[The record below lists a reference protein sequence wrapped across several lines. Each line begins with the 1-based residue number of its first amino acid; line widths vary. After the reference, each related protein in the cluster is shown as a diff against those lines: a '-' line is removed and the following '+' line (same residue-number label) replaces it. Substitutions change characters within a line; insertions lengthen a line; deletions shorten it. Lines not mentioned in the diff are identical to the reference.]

1 VTPDEAIE
9 TVARHVI
16 AVAAREVAEDGW
28 CNYPDIGEADWNA
41 VDQRV
46 TELAS
51 FPADET
57 YNEAYVLLQ
66 ERADDYGGAA

>member
-1 VTPDEAIE
+1 MTPEEAIDV
-9 TVARHVI
+9 VARHVI
-16 AVAAREVAEDGW
+16 ATAARGVAEDGW
-28 CNYPDIGEADWNA
+28 CNYPDIGEDDWNA

-46 TELAS
+46 QVLAPP
-51 FPADET
+51 PADET